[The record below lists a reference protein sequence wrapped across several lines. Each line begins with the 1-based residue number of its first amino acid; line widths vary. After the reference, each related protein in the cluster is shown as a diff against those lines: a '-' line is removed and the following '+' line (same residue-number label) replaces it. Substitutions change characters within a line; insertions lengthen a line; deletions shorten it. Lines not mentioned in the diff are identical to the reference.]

1 MEEKYISKNLE
12 ETQKIAM
19 KFAESLKA
27 GDIILLSG
35 DLGAGKTQFTK
46 GIAKGLGIDDLVP
59 SPTFTIMNSFG
70 GMLFHFDLYRLK
82 SFEELLSIGAEEF
95 LYSDGI
101 SVLEW
106 PECVGVENF
115 PNYAIMVK
123 IEKIDDT
130 TRQIT
135 IRRN

>member
-19 KFAESLKA
+19 NFAESLKA

-70 GMLFHFDLYRLK
+70 GRLFHFDLYRLN

>member
-1 MEEKYISKNLE
+1 MEEKYISKSLE
-12 ETQKIAM
+12 ETQKIAI
-19 KFAESLKA
+19 KFAESLKS
-27 GDIILLSG
+27 GDIVLLRG

-46 GIAKGLGIDDLVP
+46 GIAKGLGIEDVVP

-70 GMLFHFDLYRLK
+70 GKLFHFDLYRLK
-82 SFEELLSIGAEEF
+82 SFDELLAVGAEEF

-106 PECVGVENF
+106 PECVGLENF
-115 PNYAIMVK
+115 PNYAIMVT
-123 IEKIDDT
+123 IEKKDET

>member
-1 MEEKYISKNLE
+1 MEEKYISKSLE
-12 ETQKIAM
+12 DTQKIAIEFS
-19 KFAESLKA
+19 KTLNS
-27 GDIILLSG
+27 GDIVLLSG

-46 GIAKGLGIDDLVP
+46 GIARGLGIEDVVP

-70 GMLFHFDLYRLK
+70 GRLFHFDLYRLK
-82 SFEELLSIGAEEF
+82 SFDELMAIGAEEF

-115 PNYAIMVK
+115 PNYAIMVN
-123 IEKIDDT
+123 IEKKDENI
-130 TRQIT
+130 REIT

>member
-19 KFAESLKA
+19 KFAESLKV

-70 GMLFHFDLYRLK
+70 GRLFHFDLYRLN

>member
-46 GIAKGLGIDDLVP
+46 GIAKGLGIEDLVP

-70 GMLFHFDLYRLK
+70 GRLFHFDLYRLK
-82 SFEELLSIGAEEF
+82 SFEELLSVGAEEF

-115 PNYAIMVK
+115 PNYAIMVE
-123 IEKIDDT
+123 IEKMDDT

>member
-1 MEEKYISKNLE
+1 MEEKYISKSLE
-12 ETQKIAM
+12 ETQKIAI
-19 KFAESLKA
+19 KFAESLKS
-27 GDIILLSG
+27 GDIVLLSG

-46 GIAKGLGIDDLVP
+46 GIAKGLGIEDVVP

-70 GMLFHFDLYRLK
+70 GKLFHFDLYRLK
-82 SFEELLSIGAEEF
+82 SFDELLAVGAEEF

-106 PECVGVENF
+106 PECVGLENF
-115 PNYAIMVK
+115 PNYAIMVT
-123 IEKIDDT
+123 IEKKDET